1 MLKTMLNSKK
11 FMVMATGIVLK
22 LVSTFAPD
30 FVPAVDEILKLIMA
44 YIVGQ
49 GLADINK
56 PKV

>member
-1 MLKTMLNSKK
+1 MIKTLFSSKK
-11 FMVMATGIVLK
+11 FIVMLAGIVLK

-30 FVPAVDEILKLIMA
+30 LVPAVDEILKLLMA